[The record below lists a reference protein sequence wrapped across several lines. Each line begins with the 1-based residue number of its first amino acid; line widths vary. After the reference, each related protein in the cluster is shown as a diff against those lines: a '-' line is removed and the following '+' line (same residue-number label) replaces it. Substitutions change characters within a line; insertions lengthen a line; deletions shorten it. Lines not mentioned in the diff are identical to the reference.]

1 MKKKIAF
8 RNLCHFIPVRI
19 FSDSSGKTVVL
30 KGELTQR
37 LPISGCFH
45 LPTLTIAP
53 ILMAHELAAIDP

>member
-37 LPISGCFH
+37 LIGMFSF
-45 LPTLTIAP
+45 
-53 ILMAHELAAIDP
+53 AHVDDRPYTYGA